1 MRDGQSDGDGRWM
14 TKREIAAVRGISIAS
29 ADRLVRRHGWRKQPG
44 NDGRVRTYVPSDW
57 AEPKSADPPDIR
69 SDGQSDIPSDISRQG
84 EGFLVGPSDIR
95 SDVPSDISI
104 ITKAFDAAIA
114 SLTERARAAERRAEQ
129 AEARVNQLEIERAV
143 DAAARRSWLFR
154 PWRR

>member
-1 MRDGQSDGDGRWM
+1 MSDGRWM

-44 NDGRVRTYVPSDW
+44 NDGRVRTYVPTDW
-57 AEPKSADPPDIR
+57 AEPKPADPPDIR
-69 SDGQSDIPSDISRQG
+69 SDGRSDVPPDISRQEG
-84 EGFLVGPSDIR
+84 GFLVGPSDIRSDAR

-114 SLTERARAAERRAEQ
+114 SLTERARVAERRAEQ

>member
-1 MRDGQSDGDGRWM
+1 MSDGADGTWM

-57 AEPKSADPPDIR
+57 TTPPEPGRPADPPDIR
-69 SDGQSDIPSDISRQG
+69 SDGRSDI
-84 EGFLVGPSDIR
+84 
-95 SDVPSDISI
+95 PSDISI

-114 SLTERARAAERRAEQ
+114 SLTERARVAERRAEQ
-129 AEARVNQLEIERAV
+129 AEARVRELEIERAV